1 MGVIMDLTPVERDRI
16 ERVRTDLATYYQL
29 EQEKNVWVRIFR
41 ESVASPTKQIDPQR
55 AAFLLGCY
63 SDLNLSL
70 TLGKDWEL
78 LHYLLT
84 GTTEEVAEMPLSQ
97 VVLGGEKLFIDQ
109 QWSHSPPVL
118 LSVQET
124 QAVAQALAAVPV
136 ETISAR
142 YQPDVIIERCYH
154 LPASQEEGSPY
165 QQMMA
170 HLKDNGHTYYWK
182 RIGEISHYYSL
193 AAEQSMGMLKS
204 LG

>member
-1 MGVIMDLTPVERDRI
+1 MGVIMDLTPVEQHRI
-16 ERVRTDLATYYQL
+16 ELVRTDLATYYRL

-55 AAFLLGCY
+55 AASLLGCY

-84 GTTEEVAEMPLSQ
+84 GTSEEVEEMPLSM

-109 QWSHSPPVL
+109 QWSYSPPVL

-124 QAVAQALAAVPV
+124 RGVAQALATIPV
-136 ETISAR
+136 ESIIAR
-142 YQPDVIIERCYH
+142 YQPEMIIERCYH
-154 LPASQEEGSPY
+154 IPA
-165 QQMMA
+165 A
-170 HLKDNGHTYYWK
+170 
-182 RIGEISHYYSL
+182 
-193 AAEQSMGMLKS
+193 
-204 LG
+204 